1 MFPVIKMHTTVKGVC
16 FYGKMQRRGRYRSPA
31 TKRRYLVQSH
41 SIKGTG
47 KRKYLYAKT
56 KAELDKKYKEFAK
69 HIATGTYTEIRKQT
83 VEEYMLKPADH
94 LQANRTETQ
103 ILRHAGKHHSSSDYP
118 LFQGNAVLFGDP

>member
-1 MFPVIKMHTTVKGVC
+1 M
-16 FYGKMQRRGRYRSPA
+16 GKCSDGEGTAPRRRKDGIWYRA
-31 TKRRYLVQSH
+31 IR
-41 SIKGTG
+41 IEGTG

-103 ILRHAGKHHSSSDYP
+103 ILRYAGKP
-118 LFQGNAVLFGDP
+118 LLKKECSIILSKKAKKAIDILMSASG